1 MAPRQ
6 TSTQPINTPSQ
17 NRRKAT
23 QRERLLTGMIA
34 AAVRDGYAGAN
45 VSAVIAEAGVS
56 RPTFYD
62 YFVDRDDCFLAAL
75 AHVHERLGM
84 EIRGAVE
91 SQAPQDALK

>member
-1 MAPRQ
+1 MSRRPAVK
-6 TSTQPINTPSQ
+6 TPINTPVQ

-34 AAVRDGYAGAN
+34 AAVRDGYADAN

-62 YFVDRDDCFLAAL
+62 YFVDSDDCFLAAL
-75 AHVHERLGM
+75 AQVQDRRSSICGTGRAE
-84 EIRGAVE
+84 
-91 SQAPQDALK
+91 APQVR